1 MRYWIYCE
9 PVSET
14 SSEAIYQIYSDRA
27 ILDTYWDYWSSAMR
41 AVGRESQI
49 SENNC
54 ITDWAATHWAWP
66 ADSESLQKIIQAPN
80 GQ

>member
-9 PVSET
+9 PAGENTSEPV
-14 SSEAIYQIYSDRA
+14 YYIYSDRA
-27 ILDTYWDYWSSAMR
+27 ILDTYWDYWSSTMR

-54 ITDWAATHWAWP
+54 ITDWVAVHWGWP
-66 ADSESLQKIIQAPN
+66 ADKESLLQIIQAPKSE
-80 GQ
+80 

>member
-14 SSEAIYQIYSDRA
+14 SLEPVYQIYSDRA
-27 ILDTYWDYWSSAMR
+27 ILDTYWDYWCSTMR
-41 AVGRESQI
+41 AVGREAQI

-54 ITDWAATHWAWP
+54 ILDWTAIHWAWP
-66 ADSESLQKIIQAPN
+66 VDKESLLKIIQAPK
-80 GQ
+80 GE

>member
-9 PVSET
+9 PASET
-14 SSEAIYQIYSDRA
+14 SDEAIYQIYSDRA
-27 ILDTYWDYWSSAMR
+27 ILDTYYDYWSSTMR

-54 ITDWAATHWAWP
+54 ILDWTAVHWAWA
-66 ADSESLQKIIQAPN
+66 ADHESLQKIIQAPK
-80 GQ
+80 GT

>member
-14 SSEAIYQIYSDRA
+14 SDEAVYQIYSDRA
-27 ILDTYWDYWSSAMR
+27 ILDTYWDYWSSTMR

-54 ITDWAATHWAWP
+54 ILDWSAIHWAEP
-66 ADSESLQKIIQAPN
+66 ATPESLLRIISAPK
-80 GQ
+80 GE

>member
-9 PVSET
+9 PVNEQCV
-14 SSEAIYQIYSDRA
+14 EPVFHVLSDRA
-27 ILDTYWDYWSSAMR
+27 ILAEYWDYWSSTMR

-54 ITDWAATHWAWP
+54 ITDWTATHWAVP
-66 ADSESLQKIIQAPN
+66 ATTESLLRIISAPKPE
-80 GQ
+80 

>member
-14 SSEAIYQIYSDRA
+14 SSEPVYHIYSDRA
-27 ILDTYWDYWSSAMR
+27 ILDTYWDYWSTAMR
-41 AVGRESQI
+41 AVGRELQI
-49 SENNC
+49 SENHC
-54 ITDWAATHWAWP
+54 ITDWAAVHWAWP
-66 ADSESLQKIIQAPN
+66 ADSESLQKIIQAPK